1 MQLLLLLLARD
12 GAREFEEVH
21 GHHGPGTAL
30 LQELLEALDAHASS
44 VGRRNSGCASGPG
57 GDPRA
62 KLEAGACALRG
73 GYGGGGGERVGDGRG
88 EGTWAGRGGDHR
100 LGAGEEQR

>member
-1 MQLLLLLLARD
+1 MQVLLLLLARD

-21 GHHGPGTAL
+21 RHHSPGTAL

-44 VGRRNSGCASGPG
+44 VGRRNSGCASGPV

-73 GYGGGGGERVGDGRG
+73 G
-88 EGTWAGRGGDHR
+88 
-100 LGAGEEQR
+100 